1 MATNIL
7 GSAKT
12 FTEYPVL
19 TMAHKHQHLEADSG
33 IQSTLSKA
41 HGDSMGG
48 VCHIS
53 AGSWLVAGGESE
65 HHGSSSEVILFREG

>member
-12 FTEYPVL
+12 FTEYPAL

-33 IQSTLSKA
+33 DTEHLGARLMVTPWVVS
-41 HGDSMGG
+41 
-48 VCHIS
+48 CHIS

-65 HHGSSSEVILFREG
+65 HHGSSL